1 MNAALVRRKYFRSLI
16 ADVLVVILCLLVWF
30 GAQELSTVR
39 TNWPGCIRER
49 RITVTEQFD
58 FARNWNLMENDVFAF
73 FVNMR
78 YNGGISYNRKLP
90 FDGITYTFVEES
102 GRVAYNPVTGTHDWV
117 DETVVTSVDMGR
129 ILTILFLSFSAIVI
143 CQTLHAIFC
152 TLAGSRLIRKYLKP
166 IDDVAMMAERL
177 SSEGERHTADG
188 DEIRRAGRRHAEKM
202 DDAEQG
208 ESGEASPV
216 PTTDYEEA
224 IHGLTDAIDG
234 IDDTD
239 DRLHLPHTEL
249 EGLEAAVNNMLRR
262 LEEGKR
268 RQIRFVDDA
277 SHELRTPISV
287 IQGYANM
294 LDRWG
299 KEDPK
304 VRDEAIAAIKSESE
318 HMRTLIDQLLF
329 LARGEMDRHVFESRP
344 LNACEILREILDES
358 RMLDAKHEYVL
369 HLPTRKMALPAGTE
383 ANPPAKTIAESS
395 ENAVRI
401 LESTDFAPI
410 PDADATANAEPG
422 EIPPVSQIPTPHGA
436 PTPTDDWEYVEEE
449 PLPIYGDP
457 AMIKQSIRILRD
469 NAIKYTPDGGVITFR
484 GTAKNG
490 EIVMEVSDTGI
501 GISANEL
508 PRIFDRFYRGS
519 NVRGDNAGGSGLGL
533 SIAKWIITEHGG
545 RIEAISSPGIGTRM
559 TVVMKEHEE

>member
-1 MNAALVRRKYFRSLI
+1 MKQKKLRSRSIARRMNAALARRKYVRSLM
-16 ADVLVVILCLLVWF
+16 ADVLVVIVCLVVWL
-30 GAQELSTVR
+30 GAKEWTAVHGS
-39 TNWPGCIRER
+39 WPDCVHHRDVQ
-49 RITVTEQFD
+49 VTADFD
-58 FARNWNLMENDVFAF
+58 FARNWNRFENDIYAF
-73 FVNMR
+73 FANIRHNSGVPYSR
-78 YNGGISYNRKLP
+78 ILP
-90 FDGITYTFVEES
+90 FHGITYSFIAVNGRVEYNAETDSHEWVEES
-102 GRVAYNPVTGTHDWV
+102 VHTT
-117 DETVVTSVDMGR
+117 VDMGG
-129 ILTILFLSFSAIVI
+129 ILTVLFLFLVLAVTV
-143 CQTLHAIFC
+143 QTLRVIFVS
-152 TLAGSRLIRKYLKP
+152 LAGSSLIRKYLRP
-166 IDDVAMMAERL
+166 IDDVALMAERL

-188 DEIRRAGRRHAEKM
+188 ETIRQAGRRHAEKM
-202 DDAEQG
+202 DDAEHG
-208 ESGEASPV
+208 LSGKEAAA

-329 LARGEMDRHVFESRP
+329 LARGEMDRHVFERRT

-358 RMLDAKHEYVL
+358 RMLDPKHEYL
-369 HLPTRKMALPAGTE
+369 LQLPTRPAAPSLP
-383 ANPPAKTIAESS
+383 ES
-395 ENAVRI
+395 N
-401 LESTDFAPI
+401 PI
-410 PDADATANAEPG
+410 PPSSADSPADSDFPE
-422 EIPPVSQIPTPHGA
+422 A
-436 PTPTDDWEYVEEE
+436 PDWETIEEE
-449 PLPIYGDP
+449 PLPIYGDA
-457 AMIKQSIRILRD
+457 AMLKQCIRILRD

-484 GTAKNG
+484 GFARDG

-501 GISANEL
+501 GIPAPEL
-508 PRIFDRFYRGS
+508 PRIFDRFYRGTD
-519 NVRGDNAGGSGLGL
+519 VRGDNSGGSGLGL
-533 SIAKWIITEHGG
+533 SIAKWIVTEHGG

-559 TVVMKEHEE
+559 TVVMKTAQGV